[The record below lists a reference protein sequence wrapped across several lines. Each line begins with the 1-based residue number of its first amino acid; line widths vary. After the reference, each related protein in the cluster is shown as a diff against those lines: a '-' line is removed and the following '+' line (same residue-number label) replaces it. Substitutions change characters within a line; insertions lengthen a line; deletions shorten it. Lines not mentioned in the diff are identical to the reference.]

1 MRGRPRP
8 WALWAPLLAA
18 GLLALFLLKSW
29 GEGRLRSRIEREA
42 AGYGL
47 VAQVEGVHL
56 GLFPPLLV
64 KGLSLQRGRLALR
77 AESAALSLRLGA
89 SGIPVLRLAVGPGGA
104 ALPGGLRVE
113 VEPTVW
119 ELARREGAV
128 SATLREPVEGLI
140 VSYSGERKRMNIRL
154 DRLRV
159 PSLARLLVND
169 VPTVDIGAV
178 DGEISVGP
186 AKPGETTGDGR
197 LAAAGVAVAGTFVL
211 AGTGDDPRLALDL
224 RVERVDLAR
233 LLATSGLGLPAGA
246 EDLGTMALQAR
257 FAGRLSDPSSFVV
270 NHRLDFVPPRTP
282 IPAVERLKTD
292 FVHEVEMP
300 NGTRRAIDVSP
311 SSPDFVPLGDVPPLF
326 VRALLLAEDAGF
338 FGHRGVDLSEITVA
352 LATDWARGS
361 AARGASTL
369 TQQLAKNLF
378 LSRERSLG
386 RKLQELALTLLL
398 ESALGKN
405 RILEIYLNIIEWGP
419 GIYGLRPAARHYF
432 GKEPRD
438 LSVKEMVFLVALI
451 PGPVKYQRSFAAGE
465 LSPGFETLVTHLLN
479 KLRSLE
485 VLSEAE
491 YEAAREEKLI
501 FRRPEAPEP

>member
-1 MRGRPRP
+1 MRGGARP
-8 WALWAPLLAA
+8 WALGALLLAA
-18 GLLALFLLKSW
+18 GLLALGLLKSW
-29 GEGRLRSRIEREA
+29 CEGRLRSKIETEA
-42 AGYGL
+42 ARYGL
-47 VAQVEGVHL
+47 GAQVEGVNV
-56 GLFPPLLV
+56 GLFPPLLL

-77 AESAALSLRLGA
+77 AESVALSLRLGP
-89 SGIPVLRLAVGPGGA
+89 SGIPALRLAIGPGGA
-104 ALPGGLRVE
+104 ALPGGLRAE
-113 VEPTVW
+113 VEPTVF
-119 ELARREGAV
+119 EVARRGGAV
-128 SATLREPVEGLI
+128 SATLREPAEGLV
-140 VSYSGERKRMNIRL
+140 VSYFGERKRMNIRL
-154 DRLRV
+154 DHLRV

-178 DGEISVGP
+178 DGELSVGP
-186 AKPGETTGDGR
+186 GKPGEITGDGR
-197 LAAAGVAVAGTFVL
+197 VAAAGVGVAGTFVL
-211 AGTGDDPRLALDL
+211 AGTPDDPRLGLDL

-246 EDLGTMALQAR
+246 EDLGTAALQAR

-270 NHRLDFVPPRTP
+270 THRLDFAPPRTP

-300 NGTRRAIDVSP
+300 DRTRRTIEVSP
-311 SSPDFVPLGDVPPLF
+311 SSPDFIPLGEVPPLF

-338 FGHRGVDLSEITVA
+338 FGHRGLDLAEVPVA

-378 LSRERSLG
+378 LSREKSLG
-386 RKLQELALTLLL
+386 RKLQEVALTLLL

-419 GIYGLRPAARHYF
+419 GIYGLGPAARHYF

-438 LSVKEMVFLVALI
+438 LSVKEMAFLVALI
-451 PGPVKYQRSFAAGE
+451 PGPVKYQRSFAGGE

-479 KLRSLE
+479 KLRSVE
-485 VLSEAE
+485 AISEAE
-491 YEAAREEKLI
+491 YEAAREEKLT
-501 FRRPEAPEP
+501 FRRPEPPEP